1 MDKVL
6 LCINDDSSAGK
17 ALAKLWANI
26 GGACCAMSVLCI
38 LLLYW
43 TKDGST
49 VGKVALRERLDVRT
63 KVDSSVVKVIL

>member
-1 MDKVL
+1 ML
-6 LCINDDSSAGK
+6 ICINDDSSRA
-17 ALAKLWANI
+17 AKVWANI

-49 VGKVALRERLDVRT
+49 VGKVALRGAQLRDGVCELHLRREICRRETLV
-63 KVDSSVVKVIL
+63 